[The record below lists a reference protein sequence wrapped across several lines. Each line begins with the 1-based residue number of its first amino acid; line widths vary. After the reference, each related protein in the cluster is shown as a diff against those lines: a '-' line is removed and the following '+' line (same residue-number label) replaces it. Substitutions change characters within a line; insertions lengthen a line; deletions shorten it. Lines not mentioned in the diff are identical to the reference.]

1 MWASWN
7 TTWFRCCRKIRPSTS
22 PANLPWRIPTSGS
35 ILLPGTYASF
45 RQIATNSNAS
55 YHSLETSLSRRF
67 SQGLTFIGS
76 YTFGKLLDYYSAQNL
91 GQTPQNPYNERLDRA
106 RSDEDRNQVFS
117 GSFVYDIPFL
127 RDGRSWVSRLP
138 EAGPFPGW

>member
-1 MWASWN
+1 M
-7 TTWFRCCRKIRPSTS
+7 
-22 PANLPWRIPTSGS
+22 
-35 ILLPGTYASF
+35 PGIYASF

-67 SQGLTFIGS
+67 NRGLTFLAS

-91 GQTPQNPYNERLDRA
+91 GQTPQNPFNERLDRA

-127 RDGRSWVSRLP
+127 RERKGLDVESVRRLVCFRIGYQGDRP
-138 EAGPFPGW
+138 AGLCDQRAG